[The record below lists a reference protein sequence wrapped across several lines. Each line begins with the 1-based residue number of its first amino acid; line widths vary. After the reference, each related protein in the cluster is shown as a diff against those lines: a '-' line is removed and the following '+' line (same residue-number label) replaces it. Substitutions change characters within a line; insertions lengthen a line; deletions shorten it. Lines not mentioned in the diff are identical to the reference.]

1 MYREN
6 DAMTTSPRIAIIG
19 GGPGG
24 LMLARLLQL
33 RGISAYV
40 FERDAHAEERPQGG
54 SLDLHEETGLRAMR
68 LGGLE
73 KAFLA
78 EARPEDQGDRLYDA
92 KGTLL
97 FDDEGQDYGRPE
109 IDRTALRRL
118 LLASINPET
127 VRWHRKVDAIKPGSQ
142 GDWLVLS
149 NGQTEAFDVVV
160 GADGAWS
167 KVRPLLSDS
176 VPFYEGVT
184 FVELDLDT
192 RRHPS
197 VDALVGKGKMFAV
210 GDNRLLVAQRN
221 GQGHIRGY
229 AAHRMLEE
237 AGKAL
242 ASAEQDRVRAV
253 LQRIFS
259 GWASKLTYLVEQGDL
274 LAVRPL
280 YALPIGHSWQSRH
293 GITLL
298 GDAAHLMSPF
308 AGEGVNLALADA
320 TDLAEALVTGD
331 GWSAVARYEANMQ
344 ARANAAAVDAAE
356 GLRVSISPEGVA
368 AVLEHYKRRTA
379 A

>member
-1 MYREN
+1 
-6 DAMTTSPRIAIIG
+6 MTTSPRIAIIG

-24 LMLARLLQL
+24 LMLARLLQA
-33 RGISAYV
+33 RGMSAIV
-40 FERDAHAEERPQGG
+40 FERDAHAEERAQGG
-54 SLDLHEETGLRAMR
+54 SLDLHEETGLRAIR
-68 LGGLE
+68 IGGLE

-97 FDDEGQDYGRPE
+97 FDDEGQDFGRPE

-118 LLASINPET
+118 LLASLSPET
-127 VRWHRKVDAIKPGSQ
+127 VRWHCKVDDFKPGSQ
-142 GDWLVLS
+142 GDWLVFS
-149 NGQTEAFDVVV
+149 NGQTETFDVVI

-167 KVRPLLSDS
+167 KVRLLLSDG
-176 VPFYEGVT
+176 VPSYEGVT
-184 FVELDLDT
+184 FVELGFDT
-192 RRHPS
+192 RRHPN

-221 GQGHIRGY
+221 GHGHIRAY
-229 AAHRMLEE
+229 AAHRMPEE
-237 AGKAL
+237 AGKEL
-242 ASAEQDRVRAV
+242 AAQDHDRVRAV
-253 LQRIFS
+253 LQQIFS
-259 GWASKLTYLVEQGDL
+259 GWAPNLTYLVKQGDV

-280 YALPIGHSWQSRH
+280 YALPIGHSWQSRR

-320 TDLAEALVTGD
+320 ADLAEALAAGH

-344 ARANAAAVDAAE
+344 ARAQVAAVDAAE